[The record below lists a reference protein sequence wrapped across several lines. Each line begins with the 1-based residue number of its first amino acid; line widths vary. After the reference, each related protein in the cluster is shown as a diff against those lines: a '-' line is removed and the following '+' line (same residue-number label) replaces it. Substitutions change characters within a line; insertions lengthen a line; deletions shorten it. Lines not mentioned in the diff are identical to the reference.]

1 MSVSVTLPD
10 HYGAV
15 ILTFVA
21 SIVMLLWKGFQVGKA
36 RKQFN
41 VQYPTMYSATND
53 HFNCYQRAHQNTLEV
68 YPYFLALLF
77 IGGIECPLL
86 SAVCG
91 LIWVAARVSYALG
104 YYTGEPKNRMKG
116 VYGYIGLLILLGINI
131 KMGFSYL

>member
-1 MSVSVTLPD
+1 MSVSVVFPE

-15 ILTFVA
+15 ILTVVA
-21 SIVMLLWKGFQVGKA
+21 SIVMLLWKGFKVGGA

-68 YPYFLALLF
+68 YPYFLVLLLVA
-77 IGGIECPLL
+77 GIDCPLL
-86 SAVCG
+86 AAACG

-104 YYTGEPKNRMKG
+104 YYTGDPKNRMKG
-116 VYGYIGLLILLGINI
+116 AYGYIGLLILLGINI
-131 KMGFSYL
+131 KLGVTNL